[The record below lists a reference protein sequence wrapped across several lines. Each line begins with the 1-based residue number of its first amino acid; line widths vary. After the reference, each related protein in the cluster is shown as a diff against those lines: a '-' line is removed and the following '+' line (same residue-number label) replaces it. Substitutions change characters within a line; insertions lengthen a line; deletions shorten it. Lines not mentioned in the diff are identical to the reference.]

1 MKIKIFISDIDLD
14 ENISRFSTKFSPND
28 TKIIKNV
35 DNYIFL
41 LNMNQL
47 YAININAEEKINSI
61 YVGELLQLD
70 ELPENVVVRL
80 FSLFNI
86 QTSKVY
92 KKKYK
97 FQIEVWLNALL
108 IVVNV
113 KKYQQLFVYVVH
125 SNFQENIQ
133 IEPINK
139 IDLPSHL
146 SELELIKK
154 PNDLY
159 LVALLKNG
167 ENTKLLK

>member
-1 MKIKIFISDIDLD
+1 MD
-14 ENISRFSTKFSPND
+14 ENISRFSTKFGPND

-86 QTSKVY
+86 QTRKVY
-92 KKKYK
+92 KKIYK